1 MRNRFLSLCFLLI
14 AASLLSAADFYEQGL
29 KDFREGR
36 EERAVVHLKKALET
50 DLSNDG
56 ACLYLGIIYQG
67 IGNTS
72 LAEEYYV
79 RGREIQGMDYQNLSF
94 NLANLYANQQR
105 FDEADLI
112 YDQLIKTPGALRA
125 PALLNRANL
134 SVNSESYQLAID
146 LYLEYLMEEPDTSQR
161 PQIEE
166 MISLLQAF
174 LDRAEQERLAEEERL
189 RQEKLAEEERL
200 RQEAEDARLAEEAE
214 RQRLAEAQRQKEL
227 EEQRRL
233 EEEARQKALLEDIL
247 SSLSESG
254 DETENLTAESEEVK
268 EVFEESDLDD

>member
-1 MRNRFLSLCFLLI
+1 MRIRGMIAIFLLI
-14 AASLLSAADFYEQGL
+14 GTSLLSASDFYEQGL

-36 EERAVVHLKKALET
+36 EESAVANLRKALET

-67 IGNTS
+67 IGNAS

-79 RGREIQGMDYQNLSF
+79 RGREIQGLSYQNLSF

-105 FDEADLI
+105 FEEADQL
-112 YDQLIKTPGALRA
+112 YEQLIKTPGELRA
-125 PALLNRANL
+125 SALLNRANL
-134 SVNSESYQLAID
+134 SVNSESYQQAID
-146 LYLEYLMEEPDTSQR
+146 LYLEYLLEEPDSSQR
-161 PQIEE
+161 PQIEQ
-166 MISLLQAF
+166 MISLLQAA
-174 LDRAEQERLAEEERL
+174 LDRVEQ
-189 RQEKLAEEERL
+189 QKLAEEERL
-200 RQEAEDARLAEEAE
+200 RQEAEAARLAEEAE
-214 RQRLAEAQRQKEL
+214 QQRLAEVQRQKEL

-247 SSLSESG
+247 SSLSDSG